1 MMPPKLRILGKRWVV
16 KLQSPK
22 GGKDAG
28 ECDHVTAII
37 SVSPKQT
44 EDSRRD
50 TLLHEVTHAVDEEL
64 QLRMSERQ
72 VRLLATG
79 LLETFRSNPALV
91 AYLVGE

>member
-1 MMPPKLRILGKRWVV
+1 MLPTKLRLLGKRWTV

-28 ECDHVTAII
+28 ECDHITATI

-79 LLETFRSNPALV
+79 LLEAFRSNPALV
-91 AYLVGE
+91 AYLTGE